1 MLDAAGCLSAST
13 HFVHWAAKPN
23 LDTHTYTYTYRAIL
37 AACSIYAN
45 DLKKVAFVGRVAW
58 HYFPMTFMA
67 NRQSCLPHCR
77 KWTKALLSA
86 WLHAARLLFLDSRTL
101 HSLPHSTAC
110 SHLARNSSVLER
122 CFCNEVVPNFMGQWG
137 FSIAFLIFQCTPHTF
152 HDIDSFAVVRLHTWL
167 HDLIRNAI
175 MKARKI

>member
-86 WLHAARLLFLDSRTL
+86 WLHAARRPPSVSRLAHSSFPPALYRLQPLSAEFLCAWKMLLQRSRAEFHGAVRIFNCLLDIPV
-101 HSLPHSTAC
+101 H
-110 SHLARNSSVLER
+110 
-122 CFCNEVVPNFMGQWG
+122 
-137 FSIAFLIFQCTPHTF
+137 TPHFSRYKLFCCCPLAYMT
-152 HDIDSFAVVRLHTWL
+152 SWL
-167 HDLIRNAI
+167 N
-175 MKARKI
+175 